1 MACYTLNVL
10 TTKCISSQTFQG
22 KVMNTSPS
30 AVLLL
35 TVILSGDYGIYGS
48 ITGAIVALFV
58 AYGSKRMYRILKRDA
73 GPRM

>member
-1 MACYTLNVL
+1 
-10 TTKCISSQTFQG
+10 
-22 KVMNTSPS
+22 MNTSPS